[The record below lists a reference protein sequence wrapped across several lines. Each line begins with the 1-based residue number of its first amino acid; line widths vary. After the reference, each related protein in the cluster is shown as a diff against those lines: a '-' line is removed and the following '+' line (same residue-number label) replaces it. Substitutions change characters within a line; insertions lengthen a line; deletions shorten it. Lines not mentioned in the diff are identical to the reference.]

1 MVFMRYYDTREALL
15 GMCVIWA
22 IVLLFPNKHE
32 AADMKAALEIQKK
45 IERYRIPKQIQKDTG
60 KKTMVA
66 VLQP

>member
-1 MVFMRYYDTREALL
+1 
-15 GMCVIWA
+15 
-22 IVLLFPNKHE
+22 
-32 AADMKAALEIQKK
+32 MKAALEIQKK